1 MIARLVAV
9 NFRSLQQVTLDLHPS
24 FTVLVGANGSGK
36 SAILRAFDIVCGST
50 WPTLRSLRVPQDWT
64 GFNDQEELL
73 LRVRMEP
80 PLTHKDKAGKVHPVL
95 GLQVSCRPYK
105 VKTKGALPGDPNF
118 DFRPYG
124 EGGKEIMVCT
134 ERPAKG
140 KPPAFGPLTAVP
152 SELRDQARVLFI
164 DHRRSLFQHQ
174 PWSRGSVLTRL
185 LAPARRELDQVE
197 IEDGLT
203 HGAAFRERYQLAVE
217 ALRTPRVQEIEAVVS
232 ETAQRTLGFMG
243 SSAVED
249 LQVGFGFADP
259 TNPLGTLRLVY
270 RERGMEIPADEL
282 GLGVQSAI
290 VVGIFEAF
298 RQIGGDF
305 GTVLIEE
312 PEMYLH
318 PQAQRYFYG
327 LLTELADTGACQVV
341 CSTHSPVFA
350 DVSRFESIRLVRR
363 PPGGT
368 TTVTA
373 VTEDADLAWLAE
385 RRDAQKLVALTSA
398 RSEAFFAQRVLLV
411 EGPGDVLAVRMLAER
426 LGHNLDAADRA
437 VIECGGKHGIAFVGR
452 ICHALGIPALAL
464 HDEDIYEAADGEPPI
479 TDKQA
484 SENEREAVANAEVAA
499 VFDDHARFVIA
510 PSLEVRLGIGRTAK
524 DKPRRVAETLQGLP
538 AEQFPPEITA
548 AVEGLMAADSTG

>member
-1 MIARLVAV
+1 
-9 NFRSLQQVTLDLHPS
+9 
-24 FTVLVGANGSGK
+24 
-36 SAILRAFDIVCGST
+36 
-50 WPTLRSLRVPQDWT
+50 
-64 GFNDQEELL
+64 
-73 LRVRMEP
+73 
-80 PLTHKDKAGKVHPVL
+80 
-95 GLQVSCRPYK
+95 
-105 VKTKGALPGDPNF
+105 
-118 DFRPYG
+118 
-124 EGGKEIMVCT
+124 MVCT

-185 LAPARRELDQVE
+185 LAPARRELDHVQMAG
-197 IEDGLT
+197 GLT
-203 HGAAFRERYQLAVE
+203 HGAAFRERYELAVE

-243 SSAVED
+243 SGALQD

-259 TNPLGTLRLVY
+259 ANPLGTLRLVY
-270 RERGMEIPADEL
+270 RERGMEIPAEEL

-327 LLTELADTGACQVV
+327 LLTDLADTGACQVV

-350 DVSRFESIRLVRR
+350 DVSRFESIRLIRR

-373 VTEDADLAWLAE
+373 VIDDSDVAWLAE
-385 RRDAQKLVALTSA
+385 RREAQKLVALTSA

-411 EGPGDVLAVRMLAER
+411 EGPSDVLAVRMLAER
-426 LGHNLDAADRA
+426 LGHSLDAEDRA

-452 ICHALGIPALAL
+452 ICRALGIPAIAL
-464 HDEDIYEAADGEPPI
+464 HDEDIYEAADGGPPI
-479 TDKQA
+479 SVKQA
-484 SENEREAVANAEVAA
+484 TENEREAAANAEVAA
-499 VFDDHARFVIA
+499 VFDEGQRFLIS
-510 PSLEVRLGIGRTAK
+510 PSLEGWLGIGRTAK
-524 DKPRRVAETLQGLP
+524 DKPRRVAEALEGLP
-538 AEQFPPEITA
+538 ADQFPPEMTA
-548 AVEGLMAADSTG
+548 ALARVMISDSNG